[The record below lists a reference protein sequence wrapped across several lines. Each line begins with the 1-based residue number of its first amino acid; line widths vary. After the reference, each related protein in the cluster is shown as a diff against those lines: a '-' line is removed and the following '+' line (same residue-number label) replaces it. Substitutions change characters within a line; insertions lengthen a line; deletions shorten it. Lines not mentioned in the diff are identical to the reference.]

1 MKLFKKLFSSKK
13 EEGLPSKD
21 EVMSKADAWRKETEA
36 ILGETTSLA
45 DEVSEVSPEEK
56 AWVAWFL
63 RLPENHKMIVQKWG
77 QKGIKATPE
86 NFDAILQHIEEAKSH

>member
-1 MKLFKKLFSSKK
+1 MNLFKKLFSSKK
-13 EEGLPSKD
+13 EEGLSSKD
-21 EVMSKADAWRKETEA
+21 EVMSKADAWLKETEA

-45 DEVSEVSPEEK
+45 YEVSEVSPEEK

-63 RLPENHKMIVQKWG
+63 WLPENHKMIVQKCG